1 METSQDEKFS
11 SRHPEIVNCSKDT
24 ASRNPQDRAEEEEEE
39 EEEGGSGRL
48 DLNQKPPYSYV
59 ALIAMA
65 VRESPE
71 KKLTLNGIYQFIIN
85 RFPYYEKNKK
95 GWQNSIRH
103 NLSLNEC
110 FVKVPREGGGE
121 RKGNFWTLDS
131 AFDDM
136 FDKGNYRRRRRVK
149 RPYRPPSAPYG
160 KPCLNYSD
168 PYYLHPNSKYL
179 QTSFVSNSWSVG
191 QSSPFGQATT
201 SLSYQQCQA
210 SSGNASPV
218 SMNGYASPVSMNGY
232 ASPLHQSYNPYHRHL
247 VSAMGNHYPGM
258 TQQISPG
265 GTSATAST
273 YQLPGARQPEMPVVH
288 YYWD

>member
-1 METSQDEKFS
+1 METSQDNEKFS
-11 SRHPEIVNCSKDT
+11 SRHPEIVNCSKGT
-24 ASRNPQDRAEEEEEE
+24 ACRNSQDRAEEEAEEE
-39 EEEGGSGRL
+39 ESSGRL

-121 RKGNFWTLDS
+121 RKG
-131 AFDDM
+131 
-136 FDKGNYRRRRRVK
+136 
-149 RPYRPPSAPYG
+149 
-160 KPCLNYSD
+160 
-168 PYYLHPNSKYL
+168 
-179 QTSFVSNSWSVG
+179 
-191 QSSPFGQATT
+191 
-201 SLSYQQCQA
+201 QQCQA
-210 SSGNASPV
+210 SSGNASPVSMNGYASPV

-247 VSAMGNHYPGM
+247 VSAMGNHYP
-258 TQQISPG
+258 
-265 GTSATAST
+265 A
-273 YQLPGARQPEMPVVH
+273 LFVNV
-288 YYWD
+288 DL

>member
-1 METSQDEKFS
+1 METSQDNEKFS
-11 SRHPEIVNCSKDT
+11 SRHPEIVSCSKD
-24 ASRNPQDRAEEEEEE
+24 AGSRTTQDRAEREEDSEKA
-39 EEEGGSGRL
+39 
-48 DLNQKPPYSYV
+48 DLSQKPPYSYV

-71 KKLTLNGIYQFIIN
+71 KKLTLSGIYQFIIN
-85 RFPYYEKNKK
+85 KFPYYEKNKK

-160 KPCLNYSD
+160 KPCLSYND

-179 QTSFVSNSWSVG
+179 PAAFVNNSWSVG
-191 QSSPFGQATT
+191 QSTQFGQTTT

-210 SSGNASPV
+210 SSGN
-218 SMNGYASPVSMNGY
+218 ASPVSMNGY

-247 VSAMGNHYPGM
+247 VSAMGNHYPCM

-273 YQLPGARQPEMPVVH
+273 YQLPGARQPEMPVMH
-288 YYWD
+288 YWD